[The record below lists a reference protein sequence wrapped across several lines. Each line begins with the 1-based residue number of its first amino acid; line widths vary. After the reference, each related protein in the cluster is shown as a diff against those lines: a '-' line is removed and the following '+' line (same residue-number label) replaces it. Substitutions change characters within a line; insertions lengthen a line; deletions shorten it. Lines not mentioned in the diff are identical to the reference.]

1 MKKKIKKIL
10 LIVLGLWVLFSVGSW
25 VYYEI
30 IISDREYAEKFG
42 ITRNGMDPKIYYG
55 EDFKGKKLKAFNPTF
70 DAPTQIRERSDI
82 NYGALLFDEWKNKS
96 YNPKGYVILEQNY
109 NSETGY
115 SSYKSRKPLYLVE
128 ENLYNEF
135 KKYRRTGN
143 LINSKLGKD
152 VWNQMVECE
161 VSKAET
167 CRLTLKESLIQ

>member
-10 LIVLGLWVLFSVGSW
+10 LILFGVWAIWNIGSW
-25 VYYEI
+25 IYVSSLSDKEYE
-30 IISDREYAEKFG
+30 EKFG
-42 ITRNGMDPKIYYG
+42 ITRDGELTDKYYEETFG
-55 EDFKGKKLKAFNPTF
+55 TKKDGTPVGSPTE
-70 DAPTQIRERSDI
+70 IRERSDT

-96 YNPKGYVILEQNY
+96 YNPNGYVILEQNY

-152 VWNQMVECE
+152 VWNQMMECKD
-161 VSKAET
+161 SKAET